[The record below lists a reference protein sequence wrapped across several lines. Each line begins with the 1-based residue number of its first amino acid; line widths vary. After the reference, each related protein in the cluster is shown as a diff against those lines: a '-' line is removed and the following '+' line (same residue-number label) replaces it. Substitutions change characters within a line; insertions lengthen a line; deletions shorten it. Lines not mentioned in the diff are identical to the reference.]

1 MHIEGKQ
8 LTFNIKVILKMI
20 ESYLGSLFSRTLE
33 VFNHLQGEPSP
44 LGSGLS

>member
-1 MHIEGKQ
+1 MHTEGKQ
-8 LTFNIKVILKMI
+8 LTFKIKVLFKMI

-33 VFNHLQGEPSP
+33 VFNHLQGEPFP